1 MSVDGK
7 DRDYWI
13 VLMLDNFGGH
23 ITAEVLA
30 ISKEHRV
37 HNVGM
42 PPHSSELLQPLDVAI
57 NSALKKALAV
67 AWAAAKGLQ
76 LRI

>member
-1 MSVDGK
+1 MRVGGK

-13 VLMLDNFGGH
+13 VLMLDTFGRH

-30 ISKEHRV
+30 IFKEHRV
-37 HNVGM
+37 HVVGR
-42 PPHSSELLQPLDVAI
+42 PPHSSEVSPPLDVAI

-67 AWAAAKGLQ
+67 AWAVAKGLQ

>member
-1 MSVDGK
+1 MRVGGK

-13 VLMLDNFGGH
+13 VLMLDNFGTH

-30 ISKEHRV
+30 IFKEHKIHV
-37 HNVGM
+37 VGI
-42 PPHSSELLQPLDVAI
+42 PPHNSELLQPLDLAI

-67 AWAAAKGLQ
+67 VWAAA
-76 LRI
+76 